1 MTVPDRSPPLQAV
14 AIALVVVT
22 VTSFSLRA
30 YVRTCMVKAFGLD
43 DWFMLL
49 ATISF
54 ILFATVVLVGVH
66 YGTGRRSEDVSVS
79 DYSKAMQVSFGRG
92 TQIRWHRMNRVSIY

>member
-14 AIALVVVT
+14 AIALIVVT
-22 VTSFSLRA
+22 VTSFCLRA

-66 YGTGRRSEDVSVS
+66 FGTGRKSEDVSHS
-79 DYSKAMQVSFGRG
+79 DYSMAMQVSSTRER
-92 TQIRWHRMNRVSIY
+92 QIRWHRINGVSIY